1 MIGVAWRIVAVAL
14 VMLGAARVGAAESVG
29 GAYHGSNGYN
39 GYPVIEIWK
48 TQRKMQLHDAGLL
61 VGEYRVVLGQ
71 NPQSGKEVQGDGRT
85 PVGRYYV
92 SDKNPASAFHR
103 FLGISYPNDVDA
115 DRGYRNGLLN
125 AGQWADIFL
134 ATLRGAAPPPYTVLG
149 GRVGIH
155 GFGGRPY
162 VPVDWTA
169 GCVAVSDD
177 EIEVIYDRVPVGAPV
192 IIYE

>member
-1 MIGVAWRIVAVAL
+1 VVVAL
-14 VMLGAARVGAAESVG
+14 MMLGAARGGAAEIVG
-29 GAYHGSNGYN
+29 GAFNGSNGSN

-48 TQRKMQLHDAGLL
+48 TQRKMQLHDAGVL
-61 VGEYRVVLGQ
+61 VGEYRIVLGN
-71 NPQSGKEVQGDGRT
+71 NPRSGKEVMGDGRT

-92 SDKNPASAFHR
+92 SDKNPASQYHR
-103 FLGISYPNDVDA
+103 FLGISYPNADDA
-115 DRGYRNGLLN
+115 ERAYRGGLLSTV
-125 AGQWADIFL
+125 QWADIFL
-134 ATLRGAAPPPYTVLG
+134 ANLRGAAPPPYTALG

-162 VPVDWTA
+162 VAVDWTA